1 LVKSEKY
8 NNTILAVAEDDSVDE
23 VECMMRN
30 KSVQI
35 VGGVLALTGITY
47 VGSGCQSIQDKLD
60 VIQSQ
65 TTTREVSIAEEM
77 ISEEKNTEKS
87 IVTEQKT
94 ETDVADDIPSE
105 ENIDDAVY
113 LTQYEEIISRYI
125 ELNHQKLEYGDLT
138 NIEFPYETADDVYAR
153 YNVML
158 VLEELDNVGYVIDD
172 IDGDGVKELIIADMT
187 SPLIYDIYTMDG
199 DVPKLVA
206 ASWERSNTTYCGN
219 HFCTEGSGG
228 AANFIVSYKVFK
240 GNEMQTEYYLYT
252 DLLENGESVF
262 FYTTNSIMDKN
273 NDNLITQE
281 EYNGIKEET
290 ESGGC
295 VYPGLKTMVEQ

>member
-1 LVKSEKY
+1 MVKSEKY

-138 NIEFPYETADDVYAR
+138 NI
-153 YNVML
+153 
-158 VLEELDNVGYVIDD
+158 
-172 IDGDGVKELIIADMT
+172 
-187 SPLIYDIYTMDG
+187 
-199 DVPKLVA
+199 
-206 ASWERSNTTYCGN
+206 
-219 HFCTEGSGG
+219 
-228 AANFIVSYKVFK
+228 
-240 GNEMQTEYYLYT
+240 
-252 DLLENGESVF
+252 
-262 FYTTNSIMDKN
+262 
-273 NDNLITQE
+273 
-281 EYNGIKEET
+281 
-290 ESGGC
+290 
-295 VYPGLKTMVEQ
+295 